1 MNFLDIRGGPR
12 FLKRGDTLHCLA
24 LKKKRREERTE
35 LLRKK
40 INVYILFFFI
50 FPIKWGGARFAFEY
64 CAYFSVIYL
73 KISSK

>member
-40 INVYILFFFI
+40 INVYILFFLFSRLNGEGLDSPLNIVHTFLLFI
-50 FPIKWGGARFAFEY
+50 
-64 CAYFSVIYL
+64 
-73 KISSK
+73 